1 LRVHPINQTVSAPD
15 EITALDALDLSAA
28 IEAKKYSCVEVMRA
42 YLDRINEVNDR
53 FNAIVALQDEDD
65 LLKQAKKADAD
76 LAKGKRHGWLHGIP
90 QAPKDL
96 ALTRGITTTRG
107 SSLFKNFVPDEDTL
121 IVERARNEG
130 AIIIGKT
137 NTPEFGLG
145 SHTYNAVYGATGNAC
160 NETLSAG
167 GSSGGAAVALA
178 LNMLPVADGSDMMGS
193 LRNPA
198 AFNGVYG
205 FRPSAGRVPLAP
217 GIDQF
222 VQQLGIEGPM
232 ARTPQNCARLLAT
245 QAGYSIR
252 APLSLAGDGSE
263 FLPLADYQP
272 KKSKP
277 LSGVRIGWLGD
288 LEGYLPM
295 QEGVMER
302 CTIAVGQL
310 ESLGAS
316 VEPVAPNF
324 DPAVLWH
331 TWLVM
336 RSGLQGGTLGPLI
349 EDPEKRAMVKEAV
362 VWEAKNAKE
371 SSSADFF
378 QASVNRTNFYLSVVA
393 MFDDFDFLLLPTAQV
408 FPFDVNIEWPQD
420 INGKKMDTY
429 HRWMEVVL
437 TPTMSGLPAM
447 NLPVAASSNDGNAT
461 DMTGVQLIGKPQD
474 DVAALR
480 ASIDFHTACSG

>member
-1 LRVHPINQTVSAPD
+1 MHPINQTVSAPD
-15 EITALDALDLSAA
+15 DITALDALDLAAA
-28 IEAKKYSCVEVMRA
+28 IEAKQYSCREVMRA
-42 YLDRINEVNDR
+42 YLDRINEVNPR

-65 LLKQAKKADAD
+65 LMSQAKKADQA
-76 LAKGKRHGWLHGIP
+76 LAKGKRRGWLHGIP

-96 ALTRGITTTRG
+96 AMTRGITTTRG
-107 SSLFKNFVPDEDTL
+107 SSLFKDFVPTEDTL
-121 IVERARNEG
+121 IVERTRNEG

-145 SHTYNAVYGATGNAC
+145 SHTYNPVYGATGNAC

-178 LNMLPVADGSDMMGS
+178 LNLLPVADGSDMMGS

-217 GIDQF
+217 GVDQF

-245 QAGYSIR
+245 QAGYSVR

-263 FLPLADYQP
+263 FLPLADYRP

-277 LSGVRIGWLGD
+277 LKGKRIGWLGD
-288 LEGYLPM
+288 LNGYLPM
-295 QEGVMER
+295 QDGVLER
-302 CTIAVGQL
+302 CKIALGLL

-316 VEPVAPNF
+316 VETVAPNF

-331 TWLVM
+331 TWLIL

-362 VWEAKNAKE
+362 VWEAQNAKE

-378 QASVNRTNFYLSVVA
+378 QASVNRTSFYLSVVE
-393 MFDDFDFLLLPTAQV
+393 MFNEVDFLLMPTAQV
-408 FPFDVNIEWPQD
+408 FPFDVNMEWPKE

-447 NLPVAASSNDGNAT
+447 SLPVTASSNDGAAT

-474 DVAALR
+474 DIGVLQ
-480 ASIDFHTACSG
+480 ASIDYHAGVSG